1 MNTFRYLRD
10 HAGQNVLLLEYAD
23 NLHWTLHA
31 AQVASA
37 TKVNKWRRWLWRR
50 SQESGA
56 MSNYT
61 YSGQNDQQSGN
72 YRHWWNSCAIP
83 KKKSGRAIWWSH
95 GLCDGDFTETA
106 KDLHRQEY
114 VAASDT
120 VVACIQDRSD
130 KLDIPCFVHY
140 YLESLLIRHV
150 RRGITDYEDL
160 DAHCHLWQQMER
172 WISFTWM
179 STFCYSSSGSDCI
192 MSQVN
197 GRTSAVYSRHSCS
210 ECCIG
215 EIVEWATTSQK
226 HHDAAGTYVWTIS
239 GHEAVLTEFIGESK
253 HRCGLFAAYIWEQ
266 YHWRRLFVTVMWGSY
281 DIKVYY
287 WIYWWQFD
295 LDPSTHFNIY
305 PWFFDK
311 NYFAKPFKEKSSS
324 IDSTRWSNST
334 LRNIVVSHRR
344 PVNNCFF

>member
-1 MNTFRYLRD
+1 MLGKSST
-10 HAGQNVLLLEYAD
+10 AGIRRQLALNS
-23 NLHWTLHA
+23 A

-72 YRHWWNSCAIP
+72 YRHGWNSGAIP

-140 YLESLLIRHV
+140 YLESLLMRHV

-210 ECCIG
+210 ECCIW

-239 GHEAVLTEFIGESK
+239 GHASSVDGI
-253 HRCGLFAAYIWEQ
+253 
-266 YHWRRLFVTVMWGSY
+266 HWRVEASVRSLRS
-281 DIKVYY
+281 VYLSTISLTPSVCY
-287 WIYWWQFD
+287 SDVGFLRYKGLWLD
-295 LDPSTHFNIY
+295 LLVAIWPGPIHPLQYLSLIF
-305 PWFFDK
+305 W
-311 NYFAKPFKEKSSS
+311 
-324 IDSTRWSNST
+324 
-334 LRNIVVSHRR
+334 
-344 PVNNCFF
+344 